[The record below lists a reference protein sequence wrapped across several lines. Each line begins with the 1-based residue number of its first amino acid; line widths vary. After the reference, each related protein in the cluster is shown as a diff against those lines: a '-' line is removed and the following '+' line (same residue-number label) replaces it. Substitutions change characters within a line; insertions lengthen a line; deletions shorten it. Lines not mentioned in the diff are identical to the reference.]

1 MTLVAFDFDGTLS
14 DSEMTVLLGEQ
25 AGVAAEIAAIT
36 DRAMAGELSYAASL
50 RERVQLLSGLSTVAM
65 EAAFARVRL
74 HPGAGALLGRLRAA
88 GVPVVIL
95 TGGFERGVD
104 AALAAADA
112 AVDAVVANRLVVADG
127 SLTGGVTGPLIAGTK
142 DTALAEVCA
151 RWGTSPADAVAVG
164 DGANDLPMLEAAG
177 TAIGYEPKPVVAGA
191 ADHIVH
197 DMDELGALLAAR
209 GLW

>member
-36 DRAMAGELSYAASL
+36 DAAMAGQLSYAESL
-50 RERVQLLSGLSTVAM
+50 HERVQLLSGLSTVAM

-74 HPGAGALLGRLRAA
+74 HPGAAALLGRLRSA

-104 AALAAADA
+104 AALGAADV
-112 AVDAVVANRLVVADG
+112 AVDAVVANRLTVADG
-127 SLTGGVTGPLIAGTK
+127 RLTGGVTGPLIAGTK

-177 TAIGYEPKPVVAGA
+177 TAIGYDPKPVVAEVVDA
-191 ADHIVH
+191 TVT
-197 DMDELGALLAAR
+197 DMSQLAATLEAH
-209 GLW
+209 GLV

>member
-36 DRAMAGELSYAASL
+36 DAAMAGELSYAASL

-65 EAAFARVRL
+65 EAAFAQVRL

-112 AVDAVVANRLVVADG
+112 AVDAVVANRLVAPRWRRCVR
-127 SLTGGVTGPLIAGTK
+127 GGGRRQRTPSPSVTVRTTCRCSRPQAPPSATTPSRWSRPPPITSSTTWMSWGRCWQHMACGDPLAQ
-142 DTALAEVCA
+142 
-151 RWGTSPADAVAVG
+151 
-164 DGANDLPMLEAAG
+164 
-177 TAIGYEPKPVVAGA
+177 
-191 ADHIVH
+191 
-197 DMDELGALLAAR
+197 
-209 GLW
+209 LWRCDITD

>member
-50 RERVQLLSGLSTVAM
+50 RERVQLLSGLPTAAM
-65 EAAFARVRL
+65 EAAFAQVRL
-74 HPGAGALLGRLRAA
+74 HPGAAALLGRLRAA

-127 SLTGGVTGPLIAGTK
+127 SLTGAVTGPLIAGTK

-177 TAIGYEPKPVVAGA
+177 TAIGYEPKPVAAGA

>member
-50 RERVQLLSGLSTVAM
+50 RERVQLLSGLSTAAM
-65 EAAFARVRL
+65 EAAFAQVRL
-74 HPGAGALLGRLRAA
+74 HPGAAALLGRLRAA

-127 SLTGGVTGPLIAGTK
+127 SLTGAVTGPLIAGTK

-151 RWGTSPADAVAVG
+151 RWGTSPADA
-164 DGANDLPMLEAAG
+164 
-177 TAIGYEPKPVVAGA
+177 
-191 ADHIVH
+191 
-197 DMDELGALLAAR
+197 
-209 GLW
+209 

>member
-14 DSEMTVLLGEQ
+14 DSEMTVLLGEE

-36 DRAMAGELSYAASL
+36 DAAMAGQLSYAESL
-50 RERVQLLSGLSTVAM
+50 HERVQLLAGLSTAAM
-65 EAAFARVRL
+65 EAAFAQVRL
-74 HPGAGALLGRLRAA
+74 HPGAAALLGRLRSA

-104 AALAAADA
+104 AALAAADV
-112 AVDAVVANRLVVADG
+112 AVDAVVANRLTVADG
-127 SLTGGVTGPLIAGTK
+127 RLTGGVTGPLIAGTK

-177 TAIGYEPKPVVAGA
+177 TAIGYDPKPVVAEVVDA
-191 ADHIVH
+191 TVT
-197 DMDELGALLAAR
+197 DMSQLAATLEAH
-209 GLW
+209 GLV

>member
-50 RERVQLLSGLSTVAM
+50 RERVQLLSGLPTAAM
-65 EAAFARVRL
+65 EAAFAQVRL

-104 AALAAADA
+104 AALAGADA

-127 SLTGGVTGPLIAGTK
+127 SLTGAVTGPLIAGTK

-151 RWGTSPADAVAVG
+151 RWGTSPADAVAIG

-177 TAIGYEPKPVVAGA
+177 TAIGYEPKPVVAA
-191 ADHIVH
+191 TADHIVH

>member
-36 DRAMAGELSYAASL
+36 DAAMAGQLSYAESL
-50 RERVQLLSGLSTVAM
+50 HERVQLLAGLSPAAM
-65 EAAFARVRL
+65 EAAFAQVQL
-74 HPGAGALLGRLRAA
+74 HPGAAALLGRLQAA

-95 TGGFERGVD
+95 TGGFKRGVD

-112 AVDAVVANRLVVADG
+112 AVDAVVANRLTVADG
-127 SLTGGVTGPLIAGTK
+127 RLTGEVTGPLIAGTK
-142 DTALAEVCA
+142 DSALAEVCA

-177 TAIGYEPKPVVAGA
+177 TAIGYDPKPVVADI